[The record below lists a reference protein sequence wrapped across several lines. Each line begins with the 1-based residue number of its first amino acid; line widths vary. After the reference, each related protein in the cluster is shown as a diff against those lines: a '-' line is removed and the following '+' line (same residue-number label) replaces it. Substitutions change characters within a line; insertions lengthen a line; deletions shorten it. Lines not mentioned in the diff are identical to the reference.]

1 MSRYQHSLSSL
12 LHGLGGHGPPR
23 RHRRGVG
30 MPPLM
35 VYMLGLDD
43 PLAQDDDEN
52 DDDDENGGED
62 DGDDHDSQTSDDE
75 SNLMDPGEEIN
86 PAYAAD
92 LLEDLILK
100 YPRYRL
106 RDLKVDFR
114 HPRSYNT
121 DEASVLQYRSDFPAM
136 FRQLVDGLAGYRR
149 ILRLSFR
156 HGNFGDPPDDNN
168 EEGDEVHE
176 EPAAVAA
183 AAAAGGGNDRPR
195 GVDRLLQPDQDDL
208 ENLFGTVLFVHA
220 RLDYISLSASRIQT
234 KYWKLYTESF
244 PSTGYSLFRL
254 MLEHVPLTMEHCH
267 LLKHMLQRS
276 VQLSWLALTECGLGN
291 DEWRVVAEGVA
302 ANPHTHTFMIGE
314 THAVVQRGT
323 LLPLLRSPSVVRR
336 LAVCAASWSDDEDD
350 DDGAFEEFVRELR
363 TNTVLRDVR
372 MHRRAPS
379 PFSGL
384 HSVEK
389 LLRTYNFRLE
399 AVELHPCGRSPRHAA
414 AWTRRIEGLLER
426 NARVRAVFR
435 QPSNDDD
442 EGKGGDDN
450 KSSTSGEDDDDNS
463 SSRRRKSNPDP
474 LHLSRR
480 SAWNLVL
487 REYSRFPTLLYR
499 FIRTSNLVDF
509 IDQVQPQR
517 HLQQQEQAQEQAPEV
532 HSDPKKSKMEPQEQE
547 RLQQAKRRR

>member
-12 LHGLGGHGPPR
+12 LLGLGGHGPAR
-23 RHRRGVG
+23 RQQRRGAG

-43 PLAQDDDEN
+43 PMAQDDDEN
-52 DDDDENGGED
+52 GEDDENGGED
-62 DGDDHDSQTSDDE
+62 DGDDHDSQGSDDE
-75 SNLMDPGEEIN
+75 FNLMDPGEEIN

-92 LLEDLILK
+92 LLEDLLVK

-106 RDLKVDFR
+106 RDLKVDFH
-114 HPRSYNT
+114 HPRSDDA
-121 DEASVLQYRSDFPAM
+121 DEASILRYRGDFPAM
-136 FRQLVDGLAGYRR
+136 FRHLVDGLAGYRR

-156 HGNFGDPPDDNN
+156 RGNFCDPADDNG
-168 EEGDEVHE
+168 EEGNEVHE
-176 EPAAVAA
+176 EPSAA

-208 ENLFGTVLFVHA
+208 ENLFGTVLFAHA

-244 PSTGYSLFRL
+244 PSTGGYSLFRL

-267 LLKHMLQRS
+267 LLRRMLQRD

-314 THAVVQRGT
+314 THAVVQRDT

-336 LAVCAASWSDDEDD
+336 LAVCAASWSDGDG
-350 DDGAFEEFVRELR
+350 DGAFEEFVRELR

-372 MHRRAPS
+372 MHCRPQS

-389 LLRTYNFRLE
+389 LLRTYNFTLE

-426 NARVRAVFR
+426 NSRVRALFR
-435 QPSNDDD
+435 QPSDEDKSKLDDD
-442 EGKGGDDN
+442 GDN
-450 KSSTSGEDDDDNS
+450 KSSKSGEDDD
-463 SSRRRKSNPDP
+463 SSRRKLKPDP
-474 LHLSRR
+474 LQLARR

-499 FIRTSNLVDF
+499 FIRQSNLVDF

-517 HLQQQEQAQEQAPEV
+517 HLEQQQEQAPEV
-532 HSDPKKSKMEPQEQE
+532 HSDPKKSKMEQQEQE
-547 RLQQAKRRR
+547 HLQQAKRRR

>member
-1 MSRYQHSLSSL
+1 MSRYQHSMSSL
-12 LHGLGGHGPPR
+12 LLGIGGHGLPR
-23 RHRRGVG
+23 RQRRGAG

-43 PLAQDDDEN
+43 PLAHDDDEHN
-52 DDDDENGGED
+52 DGD
-62 DGDDHDSQTSDDE
+62 DDHDSEESDDE
-75 SNLMDPGEEIN
+75 SNVMDPGEEIN

-92 LLEDLILK
+92 LLEDLLLK

-114 HPRSYNT
+114 HPRS
-121 DEASVLQYRSDFPAM
+121 DAADGASIVRYRSDFPAM

-156 HGNFGDPPDDNN
+156 HGNFCDPADDDNDDDA
-168 EEGDEVHE
+168 EEFEDEVRDE
-176 EPAAVAA
+176 QAGVA
-183 AAAAGGGNDRPR
+183 AAAAGGNDDRPG

-208 ENLFGTVLFVHA
+208 ENLFGTVLFAHA
-220 RLDYISLSASRIQT
+220 RLDYITLSASRIQT

-254 MLEHVPLTMEHCH
+254 MLDHVPLTMEHCH
-267 LLKHMLQRS
+267 LLRHMLQRN

-291 DEWRVVAEGVA
+291 DEWRVVCEGVA

-336 LAVCAASWSDDEDD
+336 LVVCAASWSGEGDDNDD
-350 DDGAFEEFVRELR
+350 DDDEGAFEEFVRELR

-372 MHRRAPS
+372 MHRRAQS

-389 LLRTYNFRLE
+389 LLRTYNFALE
-399 AVELHPCGRSPRHAA
+399 AVELHPCGRSPRLAA
-414 AWTRRIEGLLER
+414 AWTRRFGGLLER
-426 NARVRAVFR
+426 NSRVRALFR
-435 QPSNDDD
+435 QPPKDDD
-442 EGKGGDDN
+442 EGGGDDN
-450 KSSTSGEDDDDNS
+450 KSSTSGDDDNS
-463 SSRRRKSNPDP
+463 SRRRQSNPDP
-474 LHLSRR
+474 LRLSRR

-509 IDQVQPQR
+509 IDQVQPQQ
-517 HLQQQEQAQEQAPEV
+517 HLEQQQEQQEV

-547 RLQQAKRRR
+547 DLQQAKRRR